1 MDKMDNHTD
10 PVLAAII
17 EQIERHKQQCIII
30 HGEIGAG
37 KTRLAE
43 VLVTELRKRGLRVGG
58 IVSPRILDGKDTVGY
73 QVRDL
78 QTCEER
84 SFAKLDPPGIPIGK
98 FYLSEDALAFAHTA
112 IESAIATDQIVFLDE
127 VGRLELDDKGHA
139 DALRTLLRSGAIP
152 VLFMRTTF
160 VEHIIE
166 KFGIGDHASFP
177 VEPGLPD
184 CSLEEG
190 RP

>member
-1 MDKMDNHTD
+1 MDETNNHTD

-17 EQIERHKQQCIII
+17 EQVEQHNQRCIMIQ
-30 HGEIGAG
+30 GEIGAG

-43 VLVTELRKRGLRVGG
+43 RLVTKLRKRGLKVGG
-58 IVSPRILDGKDTVGY
+58 IISPRILDGEDTIGY
-73 QVRDL
+73 RVLDIETGQ
-78 QTCEER
+78 ER

-98 FYLSEDALAFAHTA
+98 FYLSEDAIAFARAA

-152 VLFMRTTF
+152 VLFVRTKF
-160 VEHIIE
+160 VEAVVE
-166 KFGIGDHASFP
+166 KFAIADYTSFP
-177 VEPGLPD
+177 A
-184 CSLEEG
+184 
-190 RP
+190 